1 MVHLYT
7 LGFRGEDLINFD
19 LSLNNPSRLAELQT
33 LEYLRTKFDTA
44 GSVPE
49 GTYSKRWVASNILG
63 LSDEEFLRN
72 QRESFYDRKWQQ
84 ELEAVSEQAAVE
96 EGGLGDAGE
105 LGDLGDL
112 GAEDLGELGGEDLA
126 ALPGEPEG
134 GEDDSALLT
143 APARRDEDGPRGPRD
158 GRTYGGPFR
167 RETRSSLGPEL
178 NTDRKN
184 KGSGIGNPHQDMSL
198 AALGYSSKR
207 RQESIYSKSE
217 RRLIENT
224 VKVRRL
230 VEQLEKKEADKDE
243 T

>member
-1 MVHLYT
+1 M
-7 LGFRGEDLINFD
+7 
-19 LSLNNPSRLAELQT
+19 
-33 LEYLRTKFDTA
+33 
-44 GSVPE
+44 
-49 GTYSKRWVASNILG
+49 YSKRWVASNILG

-84 ELEAVSEQAAVE
+84 ELEAVSEQAAVD
-96 EGGLGDAGE
+96 EGGLGDEGDMGDLGDMGDMGDLGGE
-105 LGDLGDL
+105 EDLGDL
-112 GAEDLGELGGEDLA
+112 GGDEAALGG
-126 ALPGEPEG
+126 G
-134 GEDDSALLT
+134 DDSALLT
-143 APARRDEDGPRGPRD
+143 APARRDEDGTRGPRD

-167 RETRSSLGPEL
+167 RETSSLGPEL

-198 AALGYSSKR
+198 SALGYGSKR
-207 RQESIYSKSE
+207 RDESIYNKSE

-243 T
+243 TQ

>member
-1 MVHLYT
+1 M
-7 LGFRGEDLINFD
+7 GFRGEDLINFD
-19 LSLNNPSRLAELQT
+19 LALNNPSRLAELQT

-84 ELEAVSEQAAVE
+84 ELEAVSEQAAVD
-96 EGGLGDAGE
+96 EGGLGDLGGDE
-105 LGDLGDL
+105 DLGDLGDMGGEEDL
-112 GAEDLGELGGEDLA
+112 GALGGDEGLGELG
-126 ALPGEPEG
+126 
-134 GEDDSALLT
+134 DDSALLT
-143 APARRDEDGPRGPRD
+143 APARRDEEGPRGPRD

-198 AALGYSSKR
+198 SALGYGSKR
-207 RQESIYSKSE
+207 RDESIYSKSE

>member
-1 MVHLYT
+1 V
-7 LGFRGEDLINFD
+7 
-19 LSLNNPSRLAELQT
+19 
-33 LEYLRTKFDTA
+33 
-44 GSVPE
+44 
-49 GTYSKRWVASNILG
+49 LG

-96 EGGLGDAGE
+96 EGGLGDAG
-105 LGDLGDL
+105 DLGDL
-112 GAEDLGELGGEDLA
+112 GGEDLGDLGGEDLGD
-126 ALPGEPEG
+126 LGGEVEG

-143 APARRDEDGPRGPRD
+143 APARRDDRARGPRD

-167 RETRSSLGPEL
+167 RETRSSMGPEL

-198 AALGYSSKR
+198 AALGYGSKR
-207 RQESIYSKSE
+207 RHESIYNKSE

-243 T
+243 TQ